1 MKLGLQIALGL
12 FSLIPLAFA
21 VLGLMQGTGYH
32 VAEDQIVAA
41 VDNQYRYMSGVYILV
56 TFLLWYAIPQ
66 IEKHG
71 RLMALLCAALV
82 LGAVGRLISHMTIGP
97 GSDEEFAGMIIEFC
111 TPIFLFW
118 QMLVARKH
126 NPA

>member
-1 MKLGLQIALGL
+1 MKRGLQIALGL

-32 VAEDQIVAA
+32 VAADEVVAA

-71 RLMALLCAALV
+71 RLIALVCAALV
-82 LGAVGRLISHMTIGP
+82 IGAIGRLISHMTIGP
-97 GSDEEFAGMIIEFC
+97 GSDEQFAGMIIEFC
-111 TPIFLFW
+111 SPIFLLW
-118 QMLVARKH
+118 QMAVARRAK
-126 NPA
+126 AA